1 MPTEYKPKFSDF
13 LRMIENTEF
22 ETNTTA
28 TGVLTIQQSKRND
41 LRKDG
46 VAALKTDLEWLYAE
60 EFDVVETKEGIV
72 IVAENE
78 PGDFTVSIELKPTI
92 KSLDYD
98 PFVQA
103 SLYEESLAEKA
114 EKKAKVAAAKA
125 EHARKLE
132 EKRAKKLAE
141 IDAKQNLF
149 NE

>member
-1 MPTEYKPKFSDF
+1 MPTNYQPQFGEF
-13 LRMIENTEF
+13 LKSIETANL

-28 TGVLTIQQSKRND
+28 TGALTIQQSKRNE
-41 LRKDG
+41 LRKKG
-46 VAALKTDLEWLYAE
+46 VAALKADLEWLYAE
-60 EFDVVETKEGIV
+60 DFDVVETKEGLV

-78 PGDFTVSIELKPTI
+78 PGDFTIPWELKPTI

-114 EKKAKVAAAKA
+114 EKKAKVAAEKEAHAK
-125 EHARKLE
+125 KLE

-141 IDAKQNLF
+141 INAKQNLF
-149 NE
+149 ND